1 MLSQSGSV
9 KRLKVPDLP
18 PRRSGGSLMKIAG
31 LRLATAGVAAAALVT
46 MSACSSGLGGGTS
59 SSSGAAGGG
68 GSQTLTLLVDNG
80 PSTVKAAEAVTA
92 AFEKA
97 NPGVTVKH
105 QTRPGGTGG
114 D

>member
-46 MSACSSGLGGGTS
+46 MSACSSGLGGGSS
-59 SSSGAAGGG
+59 SSSGRAGGG
-68 GSQTLTLLVDNG
+68 GSSQTLTLLVGGTADV
-80 PSTVKAAEAVTA
+80 VKSAHEVVD
-92 AFEKA
+92 AFQKA
-97 NPGVTVKH
+97 KPGVTVKTE
-105 QTRPGGTGG
+105 TRPPGTQG
-114 D
+114 